1 MELSLPLKLPEAVT
15 LLEAA
20 SKVLPSLRSAGVEAI
35 RTTVRPFLEDAY
47 TCAGAMPDISG
58 HWL

>member
-1 MELSLPLKLPEAVT
+1 MKLPEAVT

-35 RTTVRPFLEDAY
+35 RTTVRPFPEDGY